1 MQANKILQ
9 ADMLDLIFENRNK
22 SYGAYALR
30 KSYDVTVQ
38 KALLITFSFAAAL
51 LLLSFISKSKTGE
64 DVFVYEIPDT
74 DIGGLRPDPPK
85 PPEPPKPKMAAP
97 AVPHKPVE
105 TQQHVPFIEIVK
117 DNTFVPTIKDLK
129 DNMPIGSVTTPPTI
143 TGTGTVI
150 GDPGPSNPGVTEV
163 PLPKPVVDKETPMS
177 AAEIMPAYP
186 GGMEKLRDFLARN
199 LRSPESLDEGQTIS
213 VKVRFVVGYD
223 GKLKGFEIIE
233 DGGSA
238 FNREVIR
245 VLKKMPD
252 WIPGKS
258 KGENVSVYYTVPVK
272 FTPEL

>member
-9 ADMLDLIFENRNK
+9 ADVLDLIFENRNK

-38 KALLITFSFAAAL
+38 KALLITFVLASAL
-51 LLLSFISKSKTGE
+51 LLLSFIKKDRAEENSFEYK
-64 DVFVYEIPDT
+64 IPDT
-74 DIGGLRPDPPK
+74 DIGSVRPDPPK
-85 PPEPPKPKMAAP
+85 PPEPPKIKMPVP

-117 DNTFVPTIKDLK
+117 DNTFVPPIKDLK
-129 DNMPIGSVTTPPTI
+129 DHVAIGSVTTPPTI
-143 TGTGTVI
+143 TGSGPVI
-150 GDPGPSNPGVTEV
+150 GDPGPTNPVITT
-163 PLPKPVVDKETPMS
+163 PAAAKPTVDKETPM
-177 AAEIMPAYP
+177 ATAEIMPAYP

-199 LRSPESLDEGQTIS
+199 LHSPESLDEGQTVS
-213 VKVRFVVGYD
+213 VKIRFVVGYD
-223 GKLKGFEIIE
+223 GKLKGFEIVE
-233 DGGSA
+233 DGGTA

-272 FTPEL
+272 FTPEF